1 MKKEALFCDG
11 TEAYVS
17 PPEPE
22 AGDELQ
28 LWFRTA
34 AHDVDEVYLENR
46 ELCIPMNK
54 VISNKAFDFYEVKY
68 KLEDKPFRY
77 HFKIRS
83 GNGEQRANLWII
95 MILKSCRALRHRI
108 GQKERSCIRFIQT
121 ASVTA
126 TRIMMYRRE
135 STFIL
140 ENRFS
145 M

>member
-68 KLEDKPFRY
+68 KLEIN
-77 HFKIRS
+77 HSGIILRS
-83 GNGEQRANLWII
+83 DQEMRSATITNGEQRANLWII

-121 ASVTA
+121 ASAMA
-126 TRIMMYRRE
+126 TRIMMC
-135 STFIL
+135 
-140 ENRFS
+140 
-145 M
+145 

>member
-77 HFKIRS
+77 HFTGMYS
-83 GNGEQRANLWII
+83 LLSHT
-95 MILKSCRALRHRI
+95 LKLLPVINFSPLSYKAL
-108 GQKERSCIRFIQT
+108 
-121 ASVTA
+121 
-126 TRIMMYRRE
+126 
-135 STFIL
+135 L
-140 ENRFS
+140 
-145 M
+145 